1 MTLTEVC
8 QYLRNWFN
16 RKPNGADLPKWQG
29 TFTITSGTLQNNG
42 LVEGQYFRIL
52 GSLFN
57 DGVHKVGDVLTDE
70 TFEGAVWAM
79 AVPQEVIDLV
89 AEIGEWQDKYGGV
102 DSANLS
108 PYNSESF
115 GGYSYSKSGGGA
127 ANSAS
132 GGAGTW
138 QSVYASRLNMWRKI

>member
-8 QYLRNWFN
+8 QHLKNWFN
-16 RKPNGADLPKWQG
+16 RKPNGEDLPRWKG
-29 TFTITSGTLQNNG
+29 TFTIANGSLQNSS
-42 LVEGQYFRIL
+42 LVEGQYFRIQ

-70 TFEGAVWAM
+70 VFEGTVGSM
-79 AVPQEVIDLV
+79 SVPPEIVALV
-89 AEIGEWQDKYGGV
+89 AEISAWQDKYGGV
-102 DSANLS
+102 DSVNLS

-127 ANSAS
+127 ASTAS

-138 QSVYASRLNMWRKI
+138 QAAYESRLKMWRKM

>member
-8 QYLRNWFN
+8 QHLKNWFN

-29 TFTITSGTLQNNG
+29 TFTIANGSLQNSS

-57 DGVHKVGDVLTDE
+57 DGVHKVGDALTDE
-70 TFEGAVWAM
+70 VFEGAVWSM
-79 AVPQEVIDLV
+79 AIPQEVVDLA

-102 DSANLS
+102 DSTNLS

-127 ANSAS
+127 ASTAS